1 MQVLAL
7 LGGPGPRVHAGPDCV
22 VARVGRGV
30 A

>member
-7 LGGPGPRVHAGPDCV
+7 RAALDREAHAGPDRG

>member
-7 LGGPGPRVHAGPDCV
+7 LAVPGREVHAGPDRG

-30 A
+30 T